1 MFNFTWMISILK
13 IISGSQA
20 DQPMGRKKRVETP
33 NGVSRGIQFYKSDEI
48 VKEISYAYWYV

>member
-48 VKEISYAYWYV
+48 VKEISYAY